1 MRRSHVWLAVGGLV
15 AAIAA
20 PRSLA
25 AQGFSVNEHSTCA
38 MGRAGTG
45 AAMPCPDG
53 SAMAFNPGG
62 LASLGKGQ
70 GVVTAN
76 ATIIAAR
83 GGYTNS
89 ATGFKDDLKDN
100 NYFVPAAYV
109 GYGITENFAAG
120 LGLFA
125 PYGLTTEWPTNR
137 RRAGSWGTGATSKRS
152 TSSRPSPPNSA
163 ST

>member
-1 MRRSHVWLAVGGLV
+1 MRRSHVWLAAGGLV
-15 AAIAA
+15 AALAA
-20 PRSLA
+20 PGLLA

-45 AAMPCPDG
+45 AALPCPDG

-83 GGYTNS
+83 GSYTNS
-89 ATGFKDDLKDN
+89 ATGFKDDLELNLAEWVVYDALYAFCQAVVEK
-100 NYFVPAAYV
+100 PAVA
-109 GYGITENFAAG
+109 
-120 LGLFA
+120 
-125 PYGLTTEWPTNR
+125 R
-137 RRAGSWGTGATSKRS
+137 
-152 TSSRPSPPNSA
+152 
-163 ST
+163 